1 MAAAPRQS
9 IESPDLEIALSKAR
23 AARILLRAD
32 ADYLQIPVSLKP
44 GESEQEIRS
53 WIESFAF
60 DALDAALD
68 EAEAARRK
76 IQGAPVFGSGT

>member
-1 MAAAPRQS
+1 MSTSSLSCTGA
-9 IESPDLEIALSKAR
+9 PDLEIALSKAR
-23 AARILLRAD
+23 AARILLRAG
-32 ADYLQIPVSLKP
+32 ADYLQLPVPLKP

-76 IQGAPVFGSGT
+76 IQGAPKFGAA